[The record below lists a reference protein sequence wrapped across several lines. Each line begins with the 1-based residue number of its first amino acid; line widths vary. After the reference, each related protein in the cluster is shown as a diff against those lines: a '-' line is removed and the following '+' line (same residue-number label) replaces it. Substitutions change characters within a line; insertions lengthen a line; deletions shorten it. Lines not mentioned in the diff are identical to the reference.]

1 MYKLFQMRRS
11 CNKINKFWKQYNYME
26 ADNILLKKESEKLY
40 LEYKKLKYKLQEYVI
55 TASGMP
61 VLQSVALTSI

>member
-1 MYKLFQMRRS
+1 
-11 CNKINKFWKQYNYME
+11 ME